1 MHPADASNPRIC
13 LISGLVLIA
22 CTCCTGHSRWAHGQT
37 LIILKTHGESHHL
50 GVTEP
55 SVAVGVNKL
64 ECSLQCSWVVSRRYT
79 DGAGMPGAAHPLTK
93 IYLPWWEAR
102 HLPVALRQSH
112 HPPGENIR

>member
-37 LIILKTHGESHHL
+37 LIILNTHGESHHL

-55 SVAVGVNKL
+55 SVAVGVDNGGNPNKGL
-64 ECSLQCSWVVSRRYT
+64 CQIPTVRYLK
-79 DGAGMPGAAHPLTK
+79 D
-93 IYLPWWEAR
+93 LP
-102 HLPVALRQSH
+102 SK
-112 HPPGENIR
+112 